1 MLSATACLERE
12 REREHGATSL
22 RQLGLLSAVHPPAG
36 LVCLLCISAAILYVS
51 AVGLNASA
59 TATAA
64 LTSQQFSHLYLI
76 ALYVGVCVCVCV
88 NPLSAVR
95 IKPRLQQDTSVYKWI
110 RPTEIEFG
118 AF

>member
-1 MLSATACLERE
+1 MARPLCVSWDYCPLSTRL
-12 REREHGATSL
+12 
-22 RQLGLLSAVHPPAG
+22 PIG

-76 ALYVGVCVCVCV
+76 ALYVGVCVCV

-95 IKPRLQQDTSVYKWI
+95 IKPRLQQDIAGYKCI
-110 RPTEIEFG
+110 QVDTTDRN
-118 AF
+118 